1 MEQPKIAII
10 GGSGLYEMDQM
21 VVKEERQLVTPFGE
35 PSDPFILGE
44 LAGVPVAF
52 LSRHAKGHK
61 LLPSEINYRANI
73 YGIKQLG
80 CEFVLSVSAVGSL
93 KEEIVPGH
101 LVMVDQFIDRT
112 QNRPSTF
119 FGDGVVAHVPFADPI
134 CDLMRQKLVE
144 AAKSVDAT
152 VHERGTYV
160 CMEGPMF
167 SSRAE
172 SELYRSWGADV
183 IGMTNYQEAKLA
195 REAEL
200 SYATMA
206 LSTDYD
212 CWHTEHDSVTADMVI
227 ATLNKNV
234 ALAKDVLA
242 KVVPELQKIPQ
253 SPFADS
259 LKNAVV
265 TDPKLIPPA
274 TKERLNLW
282 MGKYWD
288 S

>member
-1 MEQPKIAII
+1 MKQAKIAII

-21 VVKEERQLVTPFGE
+21 VVKEEKQLTTPFGE
-35 PSDPFILGE
+35 PSDAFILGE

-61 LLPSEINYRANI
+61 LLPSEINYRANL

-93 KEEIVPGH
+93 KEEIAPGH

-112 QNRPSTF
+112 QARPSTF
-119 FGDGVVAHVPFADPI
+119 FGKGIVAHVPFADPI
-134 CDLMRQKLVE
+134 CDLTRQKLVE
-144 AAKSVDAT
+144 AAKGVKAT
-152 VHERGTYV
+152 VHERGTYI

-172 SELYRSWGADV
+172 SELYRRWGADV

-212 CWHTEHDSVTADMVI
+212 CWYEGHDSVTAEMVI

-234 ALAKDVLA
+234 ATAKQVLSQ
-242 KVVPELQKIPQ
+242 VVPELHQVEQ
-253 SPFADS
+253 SPYAGS

-265 TDPKLIPPA
+265 TDPKVIPPA
-274 TKERLNLW
+274 TKERLALW
-282 MGKYWD
+282 MGKYW
-288 S
+288 